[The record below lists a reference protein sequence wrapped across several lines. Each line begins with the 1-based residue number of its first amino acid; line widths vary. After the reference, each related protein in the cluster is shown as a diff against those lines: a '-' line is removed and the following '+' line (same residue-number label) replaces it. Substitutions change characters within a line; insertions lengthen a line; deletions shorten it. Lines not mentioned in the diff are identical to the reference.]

1 MKKMLLLVV
10 CLTALSGILF
20 AEGQQEYPARDITD
34 IVVWGAGGGTD
45 TINRVI
51 MAEMA
56 KELGLRIEPGSY
68 NNIEIMADNPPYGKN
83 VMLAKLDDWAT
94 ANLYLQGYRQGKLE
108 MTALAKGKK

>member
-1 MKKMLLLVV
+1 MSEQHNPWLID
-10 CLTALSGILF
+10 G
-20 AEGQQEYPARDITD
+20 
-34 IVVWGAGGGTD
+34 
-45 TINRVI
+45 VI
-51 MAEMA
+51 SRTKDMA

-83 VMLAKLDDWAT
+83 VMLAKLNDWET